1 MNIQSLLDNLIFLN
15 LLLVTIIYWASLVYS
30 NFKFLVKV
38 GFYGNLCANGL
49 IALLLGSRW
58 LNFGYFPLSN
68 LYESLLFL
76 AWGITFI
83 TLIVEDRSRV
93 SLVGC
98 ISTPIALFV
107 TGFASLS
114 LPESM
119 QAPSPLVPALK
130 SNWLMMHVTV
140 MMLSYASL
148 IVGSLLAIFFLVL
161 ASGKKENIN
170 LKGNS
175 YGYNYVNSSL
185 TNTAF
190 YKTESKEQYSNLL
203 GSEEIQL
210 QNKIDDRLNL
220 MESIDNLSYRTIS
233 FGFPLLTIGIIA
245 GAVWANEAWG
255 SYWSWDPKET
265 WALITWLVFASYLH
279 ARLTRSWQGEK
290 PAIIASFGFI
300 VVWICYLGVNFLG
313 KGLHTYGQIL

>member
-1 MNIQSLLDNLIFLN
+1 MEIQSFLDNLIFVV
-15 LLLVTIIYWASLVYS
+15 LLLTTIVYWAGLIYT
-30 NFKFLVKV
+30 NLKFLTKISFSGIAVA
-38 GFYGNLCANGL
+38 NLGL
-49 IALLLGSRW
+49 FCLLSLRW
-58 LNFGYFPLSN
+58 LNYGYFPLSN
-68 LYESLLFL
+68 LYESLMFL
-76 AWGITFI
+76 AWGITFTSAFLEQKTQSSI
-83 TLIVEDRSRV
+83 L
-93 SLVGC
+93 GA
-98 ISTPIALFV
+98 ISTPISLFV
-107 TGFASLS
+107 VGFAGLS

-148 IVGSLLAIFFLVL
+148 IVGSLLGILFLIL
-161 ASGKKENIN
+161 TAGREDEIS
-170 LKGNS
+170 LQGNS
-175 YGYNYVNSSL
+175 YGNNFSNTKL
-185 TNTAF
+185 GNTAF
-190 YKTESKEQYSNLL
+190 FKEGLEENYSNLL
-203 GSEEIQL
+203 LEEKL
-210 QNKIDDRLNL
+210 TAVVTKDNRLNL
-220 MESIDNLSYRTIS
+220 LESVDNLSYRTIS

-279 ARLTRSWQGEK
+279 ARITRSWQGRK
-290 PAIIASFGFI
+290 PAIIASVGFI